1 MKYFI
6 DDNTLTDIAD
16 AIREKTSSNDLIKTL
31 DMPDAIRD
39 IKGSDGGVEGVCVDE
54 DSLIVFYDEKQEI
67 YETTID
73 DSLDYWKGIQGA
85 CIDTDI
91 RIIHYDEYEEEK
103 EVRVITEI
111 CDMDCCCI
119 DNTSIVVELEEEIE
133 IIKDFAKITV
143 SVQEG

>member
-16 AIREKTSSNDLIKTL
+16 AIREKTSSNELIKTL
-31 DMPDAIRD
+31 DMPDAIRN
-39 IKGSDGGVEGVCVDE
+39 IHGSDGGVEGVCVDE

>member
-31 DMPDAIRD
+31 DMPDVIRN
-39 IKGSDGGVEGVCVDE
+39 IKGSDGGVEGICVDE

>member
-16 AIREKTSSNDLIKTL
+16 AIREKTSSKEKIQAL
-31 DMPDAIRD
+31 DMPDAIRN
-39 IKGSDGGVEGVCVDE
+39 IKSSGGGVEGVCVDD
-54 DSLIVFYDEKQEI
+54 DSLIVFYDEKQET

-73 DSLDYWKGIQGA
+73 DSLDYWNGIQGA

-111 CDMDCCCI
+111 YDMDCFCI

-133 IIKDFAKITV
+133 IIKDFEKITV

>member
-31 DMPDAIRD
+31 DMPDVIRN

>member
-31 DMPDAIRD
+31 DMPDAIRN
-39 IKGSDGGVEGVCVDE
+39 INGSDGGVEGVCVDE

>member
-31 DMPDAIRD
+31 DMPDAIRN
-39 IKGSDGGVEGVCVDE
+39 IHGSDGGVEGVCVDE